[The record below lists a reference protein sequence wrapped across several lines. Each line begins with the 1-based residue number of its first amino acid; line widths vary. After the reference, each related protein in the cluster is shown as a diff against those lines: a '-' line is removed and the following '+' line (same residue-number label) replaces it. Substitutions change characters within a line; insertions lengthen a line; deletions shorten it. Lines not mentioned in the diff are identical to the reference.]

1 MNKITDSKG
10 NIYNSCPFID
20 KIKQL
25 CGVQTKII
33 DRILVELESV
43 RTINEELRKS
53 AVNKSDV
60 EQEVWETVGYLIGV
74 RRCGEWDLKSYV
86 SDKEKEIKDLEKE
99 KDELDNKII
108 NLTSKNEELLDE
120 IKDLKK

>member
-33 DRILVELESV
+33 DKILVELESV

-86 SDKEKEIKDLEKE
+86 SDKEKEI
-99 KDELDNKII
+99 DELENKII